1 MTSFIDLYK
10 KHRKKIPMDN
20 YQLFF
25 LILFIFGFMAPLFGM
40 VGIAISHE
48 PNMPHSLLGRAVML
62 LTCSLGM
69 IIIAMGGSPGPSAKE
84 LFWLWIGF
92 YMLIVTLSV
101 IGVGEILLYKK
112 LFD

>member
-25 LILFIFGFMAPLFGM
+25 LILFVFGFMAPLFGM

-48 PNMPHSLLGRAVML
+48 PNMPHSLLG
-62 LTCSLGM
+62 
-69 IIIAMGGSPGPSAKE
+69 
-84 LFWLWIGF
+84 
-92 YMLIVTLSV
+92 
-101 IGVGEILLYKK
+101 
-112 LFD
+112 